1 MPAGQLAFCDEAH
14 AVCAAA
20 PAPADVAE
28 AEKVKGAQAL
38 HTTSDVFVPSAAKY
52 VPAGQEVLHGEQPPL
67 LFVKVPGAVHAGC
80 DSALVAK
87 RSSASARRA
96 RRAAIGAAEAR
107 RLPHTALVRT
117 GCPSR
122 ARPLSREGQRRG

>member
-67 LFVKVPGAVHAGC
+67 LFSGL
-80 DSALVAK
+80 SQYALFTFEVGGQAPLP
-87 RSSASARRA
+87 STGASAA
-96 RRAAIGAAEAR
+96 STQPASA
-107 RLPHTALVRT
+107 P
-117 GCPSR
+117 
-122 ARPLSREGQRRG
+122 